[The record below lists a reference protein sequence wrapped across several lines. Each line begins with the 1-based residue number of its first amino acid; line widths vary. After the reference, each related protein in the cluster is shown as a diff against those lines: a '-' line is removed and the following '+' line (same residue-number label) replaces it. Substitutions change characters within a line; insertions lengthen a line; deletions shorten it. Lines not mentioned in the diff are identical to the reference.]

1 MTAAGTGQ
9 ASVLVD
15 VASLTAAVAALVV
28 AVVAL
33 YLTALRR
40 AEVEVDLV
48 PTANA
53 LSGAAPA
60 QLLDVMLFV
69 SNTGIHGGVLRDI
82 RIDGFQGKPP
92 RPWTGLVHSGVKV
105 HGADGPP
112 VVLGAGAGTT
122 VTLTARLTSGDR
134 SAEIP
139 SHVDLTIKWTFVRTP
154 GFLPRPARRRQEIS
168 RSTRITVPTV
178 VKRASSP

>member
-1 MTAAGTGQ
+1 MTAAGAVQ

-33 YLTALRR
+33 YLTSLRR
-40 AEVEVDLV
+40 ADVEVDLV
-48 PTANA
+48 PTSNA

-60 QLLDVMLFV
+60 QMLDVMVFV

-82 RIDGFQGKPP
+82 RIDGFQGNPP
-92 RPWTGLVHSGVKV
+92 GPWTGLVHSGVKV

-112 VVLGAGAGTT
+112 VVLGAGAGAT
-122 VTLTARLTSGDR
+122 VTLTARLTSSDL
-134 SAEIP
+134 SAAIP
-139 SHVDLTIKWTFVRTP
+139 ADVDLTITWTFVRTP
-154 GFLPRPARRRQEIS
+154 GFVPRRARRRQEIS
-168 RSTRITVPTV
+168 RSTSITVPTE
-178 VKRASSP
+178 VKRTSSP

>member
-1 MTAAGTGQ
+1 MTAAGAGQ

-33 YLTALRR
+33 YLTSIRR
-40 AEVEVDLV
+40 ADVEVDLV
-48 PTANA
+48 PTSNA

-60 QLLDVMLFV
+60 QMLDVMLFV

-82 RIDGFQGKPP
+82 RIDGFQGNPP
-92 RPWTGLVHSGVKV
+92 GPWTGLVHSGIKV
-105 HGADGPP
+105 HDADGPP
-112 VVLGAGAGTT
+112 VVLGAGAGAT

-134 SAEIP
+134 SAEVP
-139 SHVDLTIKWTFVRTP
+139 ADVDLTIRWTFVRTR
-154 GFLPRPARRRQEIS
+154 GFVPRPVRRRQEVS
-168 RSTRITVPTV
+168 RSRSISVPTV
-178 VKRASSP
+178 AKRTSSP

>member
-1 MTAAGTGQ
+1 MTAAGAGQ
-9 ASVLVD
+9 TSVLVD
-15 VASLTAAVAALVV
+15 VASLTVAVAALVV

-33 YLTALRR
+33 YLTSLRR
-40 AEVEVDLV
+40 ADVEVDLV
-48 PTANA
+48 PTPNA

-60 QLLDVMLFV
+60 QMLDIMVFV

-82 RIDGFQGKPP
+82 RIDGFQENPP
-92 RPWTGLVHSGVKV
+92 APWTGLVHAGVKV

-112 VVLGAGAGTT
+112 VVLGGGAGAT

-139 SHVDLTIKWTFVRTP
+139 SYVDLTIKWTFVRTP
-154 GFLPRPARRRQEIS
+154 GFLPRRLRRRQETS
-168 RSTRITVPTV
+168 RSTTITVPVV
-178 VKRASSP
+178 VKR

>member
-1 MTAAGTGQ
+1 MTAAGAGQ

-33 YLTALRR
+33 YLTSLRR

-60 QLLDVMLFV
+60 QMLDVMLFV

-82 RIDGFQGKPP
+82 RIDGFQGNHPARGQALCTLGSRFMAP
-92 RPWTGLVHSGVKV
+92 TGRQWYSERG
-105 HGADGPP
+105 
-112 VVLGAGAGTT
+112 
-122 VTLTARLTSGDR
+122 
-134 SAEIP
+134 
-139 SHVDLTIKWTFVRTP
+139 
-154 GFLPRPARRRQEIS
+154 PARR
-168 RSTRITVPTV
+168 
-178 VKRASSP
+178 